1 MSLRI
6 IDAAIETEQ
15 SDQLHEARLLLL
27 LRHAS
32 ERGEGTIEGITKLA
46 KIDFLLRYPLY
57 FQRLVD
63 HLNMNRKRKLVVPLK
78 EYESDTVE
86 SKMIRFRYGPWDPR
100 YRRWIGILVA
110 KGLADTYLKGKTVQV
125 KLTTRGIE
133 LAEQLA
139 STEEFTDLDVRSK
152 LIDKTVGA
160 KSGTWLKDTI
170 YAIVPELSGMQWGK
184 EIQPWK

>member
-15 SDQLHEARLLLL
+15 ADQLHEARLLLL
-27 LRHAS
+27 LHS
-32 ERGEGTIEGITKLA
+32 VTSRGGGSVDGITKLA

-63 HLNMNRKRKLVVPLK
+63 RLNVDRKRKISVPLN
-78 EYESDTVE
+78 EYETDTVE

-110 KGLADTYLKGKTVQV
+110 KGLADTFLQGKTVHV
-125 KLTTRGIE
+125 KLTQRGEEIAGNLALTEDFRDLAARSE
-133 LAEQLA
+133 LVA
-139 STEEFTDLDVRSK
+139 
-152 LIDKTVGA
+152 KTVGS
-160 KSGTWLKDTI
+160 KSGSWLKDAV
-170 YAIVPELSGMQWGK
+170 YEVVPELTGMNWGE
-184 EIQPWK
+184 EIEP

>member
-27 LRHAS
+27 LRHAAD
-32 ERGEGTIEGITKLA
+32 RGQGTIEGITKLA

-63 HLNMNRKRKLVVPLK
+63 QLNANRKHKLVVPIQ

-110 KGLADTYLKGKTVQV
+110 KGLADTYLKGKTVHV
-125 KLTTRGIE
+125 KLTERGIE
-133 LAEQLA
+133 LAAQLA
-139 STEEFTDLDVRSK
+139 ATEVFQDLDDRSK

-160 KSGTWLKDTI
+160 KSGSWLKDTI
-170 YAIVPELSGMQWGK
+170 YAIVPELSGMHWGK
-184 EIQPWK
+184 EIQP

>member
-6 IDAAIETEQ
+6 IDATIETEQ

-27 LRHAS
+27 LRHAAN
-32 ERGEGTIEGITKLA
+32 RGKGTIDGITKLA

-57 FQRLVD
+57 FQRLID
-63 HLNMNRKRKLVVPLK
+63 RLNQDRKRKINVPLQ
-78 EYESDTVE
+78 EYETDTVE

-110 KGLADTYLKGKTVQV
+110 KGLANTYLQGKTVHV
-125 KLTTRGIE
+125 KLTDSGME
-133 LAEQLA
+133 LANRIAE
-139 STEEFTDLDVRSK
+139 TEEFQDLDARSN
-152 LIDKTVGA
+152 LIDKTVGS

-170 YAIVPELSGMQWGK
+170 YEVVPELSGMRWGE
-184 EIQPWK
+184 EIEP

>member
-15 SDQLHEARLLLL
+15 ADQLHEARLLLL
-27 LRHAS
+27 LSHATNGGKTS
-32 ERGEGTIEGITKLA
+32 VDGITKLA

-63 HLNMNRKRKLVVPLK
+63 RLNIERKRKIVVPINDF
-78 EYESDTVE
+78 ETDTVE

-110 KGLADTYLKGKTVQV
+110 KGLADTYLQGKTVHV
-125 KLTTRGIE
+125 KLTPKGAEIASSLAQADDFRDMATRSE
-133 LAEQLA
+133 LVA
-139 STEEFTDLDVRSK
+139 
-152 LIDKTVGA
+152 KTVA
-160 KSGTWLKDTI
+160 SRSGSWLKETI
-170 YAIVPELSGMQWGK
+170 YEAVPELTGMDWGE
-184 EIQPWK
+184 EIKP

>member
-15 SDQLHEARLLLL
+15 ADQLHEARLLLL
-27 LRHAS
+27 LRHAAN
-32 ERGEGTIEGITKLA
+32 RGEGTTEGITKLA

-63 HLNMNRKRKLVVPLK
+63 RLNHSRKKPVAVPIQS
-78 EYESDTVE
+78 YEADTVE

-110 KGLADTYLKGKTVQV
+110 KGLADTYLKGKTVHV
-125 KLTTRGIE
+125 KLTESGLTLASK
-133 LAEQLA
+133 LAESEA
-139 STEEFTDLDVRSK
+139 FRDLDARSR

-160 KSGTWLKDTI
+160 KSGQWLKETI
-170 YAIVPELSGMQWGK
+170 YEIVPELTGMQWGE
-184 EIQPWK
+184 EIEA

>member
-15 SDQLHEARLLLL
+15 ANQLHEARLLLL
-27 LRHAS
+27 LRYVTKN
-32 ERGEGTIEGITKLA
+32 GEVSVDGIMKLA

-63 HLNMNRKRKLVVPLK
+63 RLNTDRKRKIAVPIK
-78 EYESDTVE
+78 EFESDTVE

-110 KGLADTYLKGKTVQV
+110 KGLADTYLQGKTVHI
-125 KLTTRGIE
+125 KLTQRGTEIASTIAE
-133 LAEQLA
+133 AEDFRDLAE
-139 STEEFTDLDVRSK
+139 RSE
-152 LIDKTVGA
+152 LVAKTVGSR
-160 KSGTWLKDTI
+160 SGTWLKETI
-170 YAIVPELSGMQWGK
+170 YEVVPELTGMTWGE
-184 EIQPWK
+184 EIEP

>member
-15 SDQLHEARLLLL
+15 ADQLHEARLLLL
-27 LRHAS
+27 LKNVTKG
-32 ERGEGTIEGITKLA
+32 GEGSVEGITKLA

-63 HLNMNRKRKLVVPLK
+63 RLNVERIRKITVPIN
-78 EYESDTVE
+78 EFETDTVE

-110 KGLADTYLKGKTVQV
+110 KGLADTYLQGKTVHV
-125 KLTTRGIE
+125 KLTPRGTVIASS
-133 LAEQLA
+133 LAEAADFRDLA
-139 STEEFTDLDVRSK
+139 ARSE
-152 LIDKTVGA
+152 LVAKTVG
-160 KSGTWLKDTI
+160 SRTGTWLKDII
-170 YAIVPELSGMQWGK
+170 YEVVPELTGMSWGE
-184 EIQPWK
+184 EIAP

>member
-6 IDAAIETEQ
+6 IDATIDTEQ
-15 SDQLHEARLLLL
+15 ADQLHEARLLLL
-27 LRHAS
+27 LRHAAN
-32 ERGEGTIEGITKLA
+32 RGTGTVEGITKLA

-63 HLNMNRKRKLVVPLK
+63 KLNESRKRRIEVPIQ
-78 EYESDTVE
+78 EYETETVE
-86 SKMIRFRYGPWDPR
+86 SRMIRFRYGPWDPR

-110 KGLADTYLKGKTVQV
+110 KGLADTYLQGKTVHV
-125 KLTTRGIE
+125 KLTESGIA
-133 LAEQLA
+133 LANQIAE
-139 STEEFTDLDVRSK
+139 TEAFHDLDARSK

-170 YAIVPELSGMQWGK
+170 YAIVPELTGMQWGK
-184 EIQPWK
+184 EIEP

>member
-6 IDAAIETEQ
+6 IDATNDTEQ
-15 SDQLHEARLLLL
+15 ADQLHEARLLLL
-27 LRHAS
+27 LRHAAN
-32 ERGEGTIEGITKLA
+32 RGTGTVEGITKLA

-63 HLNMNRKRKLVVPLK
+63 KLNESRKRRIEVPIQ
-78 EYESDTVE
+78 EYETETVE
-86 SKMIRFRYGPWDPR
+86 SRMIRFRYGPWDPR

-110 KGLADTYLKGKTVQV
+110 KGLADTYLQGKTVHV
-125 KLTTRGIE
+125 KLTERGIA
-133 LAEQLA
+133 LANQIAE
-139 STEEFTDLDVRSK
+139 TEAFHDLDARSK

-170 YAIVPELSGMQWGK
+170 YAIVPELTGMQWGK
-184 EIQPWK
+184 EIEP

>member
-27 LRHAS
+27 LRHAAN
-32 ERGEGTIEGITKLA
+32 RGESTIEGITKLA

-63 HLNMNRKRKLVVPLK
+63 RLNKDRRRLILVPIHSH
-78 EYESDTVE
+78 EADTVE

-110 KGLADTYLKGKTVQV
+110 KGLADTYLKGKTVHV
-125 KLTTRGIE
+125 KATEPGIIVANK
-133 LAEQLA
+133 LAETDA
-139 STEEFTDLDVRSK
+139 FRDLDARAQ
-152 LIDKTVGA
+152 LITETVGA
-160 KSGTWLKDTI
+160 KSGQWLKETI
-170 YAIVPELSGMQWGK
+170 YEVVPELSGMQWGE
-184 EIQPWK
+184 EIEA

>member
-27 LRHAS
+27 LRHAAN
-32 ERGEGTIEGITKLA
+32 RGEGTIEGITKLA

-63 HLNMNRKRKLVVPLK
+63 RLNKDRKKLLVVPLQP
-78 EYESDTVE
+78 YEADTVE

-110 KGLADTYLKGKTVQV
+110 KGLADTYLKGKTVHV
-125 KLTTRGIE
+125 KLTESGLT
-133 LAEQLA
+133 LAA
-139 STEEFTDLDVRSK
+139 R
-152 LIDKTVGA
+152 
-160 KSGTWLKDTI
+160 
-170 YAIVPELSGMQWGK
+170 
-184 EIQPWK
+184 

>member
-15 SDQLHEARLLLL
+15 SDQLHEARLLVL
-27 LRHAS
+27 LRYATK
-32 ERGEGTIEGITKLA
+32 EGRLSIEGITKLA

-63 HLNMNRKRKLVVPLK
+63 QLNEFRKKKISVPLND
-78 EYESDTVE
+78 YETETVE

-110 KGLADTYLKGKTVQV
+110 KGLADTYLKGKTVHV
-125 KLTTRGIE
+125 TLTQKGVETANTLCESDNFRDLAARSE
-133 LAEQLA
+133 LVA
-139 STEEFTDLDVRSK
+139 
-152 LIDKTVGA
+152 KTVG
-160 KSGTWLKDTI
+160 KRSGNWLKETI
-170 YAIVPELSGMQWGK
+170 YTVVPELTGMNWGE
-184 EIQPWK
+184 EIEP

>member
-27 LRHAS
+27 LRHAAA
-32 ERGEGTIEGITKLA
+32 RGTGTVEGITKLA

-57 FQRLVD
+57 FQRIVDKLNKERKKPILV
-63 HLNMNRKRKLVVPLK
+63 PIQP
-78 EYESDTVE
+78 YEADTVE

-110 KGLADTYLKGKTVQV
+110 KGLADTYLQGRTVHV
-125 KLTTRGIE
+125 RLTEEG
-133 LAEQLA
+133 LLLASKMAEQ
-139 STEEFTDLDVRSK
+139 EVFEDLDIRSR

-160 KSGTWLKDTI
+160 KSGRWLKETI
-170 YAIVPELSGMQWGK
+170 YEVVPELTGMDWGE
-184 EIQPWK
+184 EIEA